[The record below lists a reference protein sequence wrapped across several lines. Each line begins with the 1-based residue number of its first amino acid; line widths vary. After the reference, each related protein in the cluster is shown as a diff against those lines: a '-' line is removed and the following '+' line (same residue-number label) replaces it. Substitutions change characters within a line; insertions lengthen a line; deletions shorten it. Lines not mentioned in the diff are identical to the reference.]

1 MNEVMNIRRESTIAS
16 LLNQHISLTAL
27 QIVSLTTGK
36 CSYHPSSKRLL
47 PTENRYL
54 HRKPQLDSVKRSVD
68 GGEPGPRRYIS
79 YIYGPEDTSEESA
92 HECVTEK
99 KKGINLRVERDG
111 RGLRKKGKGESEL
124 Y

>member
-1 MNEVMNIRRESTIAS
+1 M
-16 LLNQHISLTAL
+16 
-27 QIVSLTTGK
+27 
-36 CSYHPSSKRLL
+36 
-47 PTENRYL
+47 
-54 HRKPQLDSVKRSVD
+54 D

-124 Y
+124 YWEDKKLTFKPLGWLQNERKILLPILRQEMNI